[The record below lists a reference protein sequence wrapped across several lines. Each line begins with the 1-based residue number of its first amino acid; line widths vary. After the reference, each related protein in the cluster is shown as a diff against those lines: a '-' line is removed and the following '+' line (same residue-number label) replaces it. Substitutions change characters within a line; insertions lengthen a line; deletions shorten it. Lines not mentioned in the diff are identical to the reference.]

1 MTKSQII
8 DHILNTDLTDLSNR
22 LDALL
27 EQNRITSGARYYV
40 YNPYQFYGLT
50 QIMEILAKAGKAKDY
65 TRYIKRIDSF
75 SYNYYLKDF
84 QDNMAKALAFV
95 EEQEALPF
103 ESTQKQVLI
112 QKGELA

>member
-27 EQNRITSGARYYV
+27 EQNRITPGARYYV

-50 QIMEILAKAGKAKDY
+50 QILEILDKASHSKDY
-65 TRYIKRIDSF
+65 IRYIKRIDSIT
-75 SYNYYLKDF
+75 YNIYLQDF
-84 QDNMAKALAFV
+84 QKDMARALAFV

-103 ESTQKQVLI
+103 ELTQKQVLI

>member
-8 DHILNTDLTDLSNR
+8 DHILSTDLTDLDSR

-40 YNPYQFYGLT
+40 YNPYLFYGYT
-50 QIMEILAKAGKAKDY
+50 KIIEILGRACKAKDY
-65 TRYIKRIDSF
+65 IRYINRIDSF
-75 SYNYYLKDF
+75 TYSYCLENF
-84 QDNMAKALAFV
+84 QKNMAKALAFV

>member
-8 DHILNTDLTDLSNR
+8 DHILSTDLTDLSNR

-40 YNPYQFYGLT
+40 YNPYLFYGYT
-50 QIMEILAKAGKAKDY
+50 KIIEILGKACKAKDY
-65 TRYIKRIDSF
+65 IRYINRIDSIT
-75 SYNYYLKDF
+75 YNIYLQAFQKDLTR
-84 QDNMAKALAFV
+84 ALAFV

-103 ESTQKQVLI
+103 ESTQKQLLI
-112 QKGELA
+112 QKGELV